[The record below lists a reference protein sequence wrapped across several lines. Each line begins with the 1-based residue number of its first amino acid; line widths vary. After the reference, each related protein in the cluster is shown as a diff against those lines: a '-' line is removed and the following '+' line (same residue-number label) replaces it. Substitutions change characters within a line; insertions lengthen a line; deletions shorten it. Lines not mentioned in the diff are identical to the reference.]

1 MIIMFYWLVEL
12 LFPMDAVEICW
23 QFYCVIGTQGFPPV
37 ADQYAQRQVPSLHPS
52 ERLQD
57 DSGTT
62 PRTESEPA

>member
-1 MIIMFYWLVEL
+1 
-12 LFPMDAVEICW
+12 MDAVEICW
-23 QFYCVIGTQGFPPV
+23 QFYCVVGTQGFPPV